1 MAKTKKENKAA
12 ADQDSATPME
22 RTPVMPVDPSVMKE
36 VEPRDLLFD
45 LYVARVAKAETVNTM
60 RRDGKAIFRD
70 AFIEAKCAHEVWV
83 DMTNG
88 GNEK

>member
-1 MAKTKKENKAA
+1 MAKMKKENKAA
-12 ADQDSATPME
+12 ADQDSATPIE
-22 RTPVMPVDPSVMKE
+22 RMPVMPVDPSVMKE

-60 RRDGKAIFRD
+60 RRDGRAIFRD
-70 AFIEAKCAHEVWV
+70 AFIEAKVAFDVYR
-83 DMTNG
+83 DLTNG